1 MNKIDY
7 DSIQVGA
14 SEAIRDAG
22 KPMTLRIQ
30 TGSVYDP
37 VTQTNVPAYTDY
49 PLSGLVLNYGR
60 ERSGAVSENGTLV
73 QTNDR
78 KLLLSVSDAPIPSIG
93 AVVVDGADIYTV
105 ENVKALSPA
114 GINLLFELQGRK

>member
-1 MNKIDY
+1 MSDFYNGLQ
-7 DSIQVGA
+7 STATRLLAQF
-14 SEAIRDAG
+14 G

-30 TGSVYDP
+30 TGSAYDP
-37 VTQTNVPAYTDY
+37 ATQTNVPAYADY
-49 PLSGLVLNYGR
+49 PVSGLVLNYGR
-60 ERSGAVSENGTLV
+60 ERSGAVSESGTLV

-93 AVVVDGADIYTV
+93 ALVVDGADIYTV